1 MTTIAS
7 QPIDDNDNN
16 DLAPAEI
23 EALLERI
30 RVAYNIDD
38 AAQELRLCLSD
49 GKVPSTHLPMSP
61 LELSLI
67 HI

>member
-1 MTTIAS
+1 MTTIAL
-7 QPIDDNDNN
+7 QPIDND
-16 DLAPAEI
+16 DDDSAPAKI

-38 AAQELRLCLSD
+38 TAQELRPCLIN

-61 LELSLI
+61 VVN
-67 HI
+67 